1 MGSVYQTRLLRRVD
15 LLFLFLVGRE
25 GGGEKKGA
33 TMQPKEVRAFLEDTT
48 RAALIPAHSRL
59 QQQVMTM

>member
-1 MGSVYQTRLLRRVD
+1 MLFFVCNWIANFSI